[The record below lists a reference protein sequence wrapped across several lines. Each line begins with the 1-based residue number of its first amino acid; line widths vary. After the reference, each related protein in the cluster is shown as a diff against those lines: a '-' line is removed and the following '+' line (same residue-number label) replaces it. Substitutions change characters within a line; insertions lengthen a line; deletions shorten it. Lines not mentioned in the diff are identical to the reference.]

1 LSASNWITRTRTP
14 TASPGET
21 ARANRTIIAPI
32 TGSTDWTRIDLRH
45 LSALAAVAEARSIS
59 RAAERLGYTQS
70 AVSQQIRSLE
80 RIVGVELLV
89 RAPGARHVE
98 LTDAGHR
105 LLAHAA
111 VIREQLIAAHRE
123 LSAYAAALHDVVR
136 LGAVP
141 SAARIAVAP
150 LALELRMQVPDVV
163 LEVEESYRSDTLLE
177 RLVAGDLDLVLAPIA
192 ANVPGLEATEIYRD
206 SYVLLVAASDPLVV
220 LDRRIEP
227 ADLAGRALVSKD
239 CGTPSQRALAT
250 ALSEFDVDGATAVR
264 AHDGE
269 TVRQLVAQ
277 GVGIA
282 VLPRLLVDDDNPA
295 TRMLP
300 LDHLLPPRRLGLYER
315 AEGYRAPAVALAAAI
330 LRSGVRDAAAV

>member
-1 LSASNWITRTRTP
+1 
-14 TASPGET
+14 
-21 ARANRTIIAPI
+21 
-32 TGSTDWTRIDLRH
+32 
-45 LSALAAVAEARSIS
+45 
-59 RAAERLGYTQS
+59 
-70 AVSQQIRSLE
+70 
-80 RIVGVELLV
+80 
-89 RAPGARHVE
+89 
-98 LTDAGHR
+98 
-105 LLAHAA
+105 
-111 VIREQLIAAHRE
+111 
-123 LSAYAAALHDVVR
+123 VR

-163 LEVEESYRSDTLLE
+163 LEVEESYRSDSLLE

-192 ANVPGLEATEIYRD
+192 ASVPGLEATEIYRD
-206 SYVLLVAASDPLVV
+206 SYVLLVAASDPLVA

-264 AHDGE
+264 AHDGD

-300 LDHLLPPRRLGLYER
+300 LDHLLPPRRLALYER